1 MIKAWKAL
9 LSGAVV
15 TEGEALGKR
24 ILYGCL
30 EDSTSYGV
38 NVGMHK
44 YQGTAITSLRSVG
57 PRTSL
62 QAVIPATLVPR
73 ASPSVTNASL
83 STAFQAERWLHHT
96 GLDRVLGDDLQAGRW
111 LHHTGLGSLLSKS
124 SDLMQ
129 QNNCWR
135 FVLGP
140 TDRGDIGSTSIK
152 KTSTRL
158 YINKK
163 YTSTRI
169 IL

>member
-44 YQGTAITSLRSVG
+44 YQGTAF
-57 PRTSL
+57 

-83 STAFQAERWLHHT
+83 STAFQADHRHT
-96 GLDRVLGDDLQAGRW
+96 TLASTACLVMTYRLDVG
-111 LHHTGLGSLLSKS
+111 
-124 SDLMQ
+124 
-129 QNNCWR
+129 
-135 FVLGP
+135 
-140 TDRGDIGSTSIK
+140 
-152 KTSTRL
+152 
-158 YINKK
+158 
-163 YTSTRI
+163 YTILASAACLVSPRI
-169 IL
+169 